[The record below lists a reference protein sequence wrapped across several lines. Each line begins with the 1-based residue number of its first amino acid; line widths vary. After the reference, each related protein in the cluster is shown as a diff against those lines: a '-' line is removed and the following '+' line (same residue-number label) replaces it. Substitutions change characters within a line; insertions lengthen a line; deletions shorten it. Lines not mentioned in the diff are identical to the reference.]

1 VPNATQVS
9 PSIEARWLDALQR
22 LASRAAH
29 ELRGALN
36 GVSVNVEVVRSRSAK
51 ASASA
56 AALEP
61 FADAASAQLDD
72 VIELTE
78 ALLGLTRSAR
88 EPVEIATETKRI
100 VTLLSAA
107 ARADSRRLTI
117 DDVPALNGIGTT
129 SAAASAVRFVVCE
142 CLLAAV
148 EASAK
153 TRCMAVSGAAL
164 PTLRIDALDGE
175 AITLPG
181 DLVAVAADSGVDI
194 QVEPS
199 AISISFPR

>member
-1 VPNATQVS
+1 VPNAAQVS
-9 PSIEARWLDALQR
+9 SIEARWLDALQR

-36 GVSVNVEVVRSRSAK
+36 GVSVNVEVVRSRAAK
-51 ASASA
+51 ATASA

-61 FADAASAQLDD
+61 FAEAASAQLDD

-78 ALLGLTRSAR
+78 ALLGLARPAR
-88 EPVEIATETKRI
+88 EPIEVAPEVKRV

-117 DDVPALNGIGTT
+117 DDVAALNGLGTT
-129 SAAASAVRFVVCE
+129 TAPGSALRFVVCE

-148 EASAK
+148 EASTK
-153 TRCMAVSGAAL
+153 TRCVAVVDAAT
-164 PTLRIDALDGE
+164 PAIRIETLDGE
-175 AITLPG
+175 PSLPS
-181 DLVAVAADSGVDI
+181 DLVAVAAESGIDI

>member
-1 VPNATQVS
+1 MPNVTQVS
-9 PSIEARWLDALQR
+9 SIEARWLDALQR
-22 LASRAAH
+22 LAARSAH

-36 GVSVNVEVVRSRSAK
+36 GVSVNVEVIRSRAAK
-51 ASASA
+51 ATASA
-56 AALEP
+56 GAVAP

-78 ALLGLTRSAR
+78 ALLGLARPTR
-88 EPVEIATETKRI
+88 EPIEIATETKRI

-107 ARADSRRLTI
+107 ARADSRRLSI
-117 DDVPALNGIGTT
+117 DDVVTLNGLGTT
-129 SAAASAVRFVVCE
+129 SAPGSALRWVVCE
-142 CLLAAV
+142 CLIAAV

-153 TRCMAVSGAAL
+153 TRCVPVNDAASPAIRIELSHGETASL
-164 PTLRIDALDGE
+164 PS
-175 AITLPG
+175 
-181 DLVAVAADSGVDI
+181 DLVTLAAESGIDV

>member
-1 VPNATQVS
+1 MTQVS
-9 PSIEARWLDALQR
+9 SSTDARWLDALQR
-22 LASRAAH
+22 LASRSAH

-36 GVSVNVEVVRSRSAK
+36 GVSVNVEVVRSRAAK

-78 ALLGLTRSAR
+78 ALLGLTRPAP
-88 EPVEIATETKRI
+88 EPVAIATETKRI
-100 VTLLSAA
+100 VTLLAAA
-107 ARADSRRLTI
+107 ARADNRRLHLE
-117 DDVPALNGIGTT
+117 DVTSLNSLGVT
-129 SAAASAVRFVVCE
+129 SAPGSAVRVALCE

-148 EASAK
+148 HASTTTK
-153 TRCMAVSGAAL
+153 CTAVVDTTASTIRITASDGGPISL
-164 PTLRIDALDGE
+164 PS
-175 AITLPG
+175 
-181 DLVAVAADSGVDI
+181 DLVVVSAESGIDI
-194 QVEPS
+194 QIEAS

>member
-1 VPNATQVS
+1 MS
-9 PSIEARWLDALQR
+9 SIEARWLDALQR

-36 GVSVNVEVVRSRSAK
+36 GVSVNVEVVRSRAAK
-51 ASASA
+51 ATASA

-78 ALLGLTRSAR
+78 ALLGLTRAGR

-117 DDVPALNGIGTT
+117 DDVPTLNGIGTT
-129 SAAASAVRFVVCE
+129 SVPASAVRYVVCE

-148 EASAK
+148 EASTK
-153 TRCMAVSGAAL
+153 TRCGAVSGAAL
-164 PTLRIDALDGE
+164 PAIRIDALDGGT
-175 AITLPG
+175 ISLPS
-181 DLVAVAADSGVDI
+181 DLVALAADAGIDI

>member
-1 VPNATQVS
+1 MS
-9 PSIEARWLDALQR
+9 SMEARWLDALQR

-36 GVSVNVEVVRSRSAK
+36 GVSVNVEVIRSRAAK
-51 ASASA
+51 ATASA
-56 AALEP
+56 GAVAP

-78 ALLGLTRSAR
+78 ALLGLAR
-88 EPVEIATETKRI
+88 PARDRVEIATETRRI

-117 DDVPALNGIGTT
+117 EDVTALNGLGMT
-129 SAAASAVRFVVCE
+129 SASGSAVRVVVCE
-142 CLLAAV
+142 CLLVAV
-148 EASAK
+148 DASAK
-153 TRCMAVSGAAL
+153 TRCSAIVDATSPAI
-164 PTLRIDALDGE
+164 RIEALDGE
-175 AITLPG
+175 TFSLPG
-181 DLVAVAADSGVDI
+181 DLVAVAAESGIDI
-194 QVEPS
+194 QVEQS